1 MALAEWVRMVAPWHE
16 RLSSALWMMVSSAR
30 RAQGNVIM
38 KEQRKND
45 GVVTAPVQRRN
56 EAFRTLS
63 DKLRKLSEGRPQTPS
78 EVLLRQSREER

>member
-1 MALAEWVRMVAPWHE
+1 
-16 RLSSALWMMVSSAR
+16 MMVSSAR

-63 DKLRKLSEGRPQTPS
+63 DTLRKLSEGRPQTPS